1 LRVER
6 VIAALLCVTFCPSQ
20 AHTPT
25 RSNIAEVGMANSTHS
40 QVAVLL
46 EGGAL
51 DHSIAVRN
59 LLPKPSARTDNK
71 KHDDTKQDTL
81 TGCGLS

>member
-1 LRVER
+1 
-6 VIAALLCVTFCPSQ
+6 
-20 AHTPT
+20 
-25 RSNIAEVGMANSTHS
+25 MANSTHS